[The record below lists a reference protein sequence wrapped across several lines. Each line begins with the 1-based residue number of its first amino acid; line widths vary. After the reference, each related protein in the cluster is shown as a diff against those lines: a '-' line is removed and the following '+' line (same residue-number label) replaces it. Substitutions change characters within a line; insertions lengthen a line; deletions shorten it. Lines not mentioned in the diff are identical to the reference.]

1 MIKTQK
7 YIKCCILL
15 SLSIT
20 TAYAEPAPFS
30 VYFDTSTPD
39 IVENDRVTF
48 DGVRVDGLGYS
59 ANKDAFKV
67 EYLFDHSTLNFNYQ
81 SIKYFYPDV
90 GVFYGQFMVIEP
102 EPAQPDYVVD
112 GISYQSGTENSF
124 SSQTSIPFI
133 ATFDLKKGHYIN
145 HLIRDASVDYKLS
158 YSGNDINQTSFNSA
172 QNSYGGTRVIRI
184 DGTYTLK
191 IEPTNPAD
199 SLTFNLTTWNGNGK
213 PLETIIDGSNIVA
226 SIKKSTHEYY
236 KYRLHLNEGDFLEV
250 PGGDDFKKVLLDNIG
265 RKVDWS
271 PDATFIYQAKRAGD
285 YYLFIS
291 DLVGGSNRTYSGTI
305 SITPESEIRS
315 RNKQKKIAAKQVMS
329 GGSGN

>member
-1 MIKTQK
+1 M
-7 YIKCCILL
+7 L
-15 SLSIT
+15 SLSIA

-90 GVFYGQFMVIEP
+90 GVFYRQYMVIEP

-112 GISYQSGTENSF
+112 GISYQSGTENGF
-124 SSQTSIPFI
+124 FSQTSSPFI

-145 HLIRDASVDYKLS
+145 YLITDPSVDYKVS
-158 YSGNDINQTSFNSA
+158 YLGNDINQKSFKGTYNVYSA
-172 QNSYGGTRVIRI
+172 TRIIRI

-191 IEPTNPAD
+191 IEPTNSAD
-199 SLTFNLTTWNGNGK
+199 SLTFNITISNGNNK
-213 PLETIIDGSNIVA
+213 QLEAISDGSNIVA
-226 SIKKSTHEYY
+226 LIKGSTHEYS
-236 KYRLHLNEGDFLEV
+236 KFKLHLNKGDFLEV
-250 PGGDDFKKVLLDNIG
+250 PGGDSFRKVLLDNIG
-265 RKVDWS
+265 RKVKGS
-271 PDATFIYQAKRAGD
+271 PDATFVYKANKTGE

-291 DLVGGSNRTYSGTI
+291 DTDSGPTRTYNGTI

-315 RNKQKKIAAKQVMS
+315 RNKQKKIASKQAIR
-329 GGSGN
+329 GESGN

>member
-1 MIKTQK
+1 MYK
-7 YIKCCILL
+7 YIKYCIVL

-20 TAYAEPAPFS
+20 AAYAEPAPFS

-90 GVFYGQFMVIEP
+90 GVFYGQYMVIEP

-112 GISYQSGTENSF
+112 GISYQSGTENGF
-124 SSQTSIPFI
+124 SSQTSIPFV

-145 HLIRDASVDYKLS
+145 YTINDASVDYKVT
-158 YSGNDINQTSFNSA
+158 YSGNDINQTKFRSTDNVYS
-172 QNSYGGTRVIRI
+172 GTRVIRI
-184 DGTYTLK
+184 DGTYTMK

-199 SLTFNLTTWNGNGK
+199 NLTFNIIISNGNNK
-213 PLETIIDGSNIVA
+213 KLETVSDDSNIVTT
-226 SIKKSTHEYY
+226 IKGSTHEYS
-236 KYRLHLNEGDFLEV
+236 KFVLHLNEGDFLEV
-250 PGGDDFKKVLLDNIG
+250 PGGDSFRKVLLDNIG
-265 RKVDWS
+265 RKVKGT
-271 PDATFIYQAKRAGD
+271 PDATFIYKANKTGE

-291 DLVGGSNRTYSGTI
+291 DSDAGPTRTYSGTI

-315 RNKQKKIAAKQVMS
+315 RRKQKRIASKQAIR